1 MDFPKER
8 GSPLRK
14 LWKTVQAC
22 KENKTFNADVKKTK
36 TKKNQNIKICKTVLE
51 CINMCIFKNI

>member
-22 KENKTFNADVKKTK
+22 KENKTFNADVKKK
-36 TKKNQNIKICKTVLE
+36 TKKKKT
-51 CINMCIFKNI
+51 KH

>member
-1 MDFPKER
+1 MDFPKEK

-22 KENKTFNADVKKTK
+22 KENKTFNTDVKKK
-36 TKKNQNIKICKTVLE
+36 
-51 CINMCIFKNI
+51 CIMYKYVEM